1 MAAKGLSIPVCLAM
15 AATMLSAQSLPVE
28 PFHDRGQGV
37 TPAYEGWFQNADG
50 SYSLSF
56 GYFSR
61 NQVEELDVPAG
72 PNNRIEPGGPD
83 QGQPTHFIPG
93 RMWGIFVV
101 NVPKDFGKNQLTW
114 TLTVNGQ
121 TARVPAGLDPLWEI
135 SPYKEATGNTPPV
148 LKFESGAMNQGP
160 EPITVN
166 MAVTEGA
173 ALNLPLTIADDAKLP
188 SANARMRPIPVAVT
202 WSKYRG
208 PGKVTFGSLKPAIEK
223 TAGDAAFNG
232 KASTTATFSEPGD
245 YILRVVG
252 NDLSGS
258 GGGGYQ
264 CCWTNAFVKVTVK

>member
-1 MAAKGLSIPVCLAM
+1 MAASIPFT
-15 AATMLSAQSLPVE
+15 ATALTAQSLPVE
-28 PFHDRGQGV
+28 PFHDRGQSI

-50 SYSLSF
+50 TYSLSF

-61 NQVEELDVPAG
+61 NRMEEIDVPVG

-101 NVPKDFGKNQLTW
+101 TVPKDFGQNKLTW

-121 TARVPAGLDPLWEI
+121 TASVPASLNPLWEI
-135 SPYKEATGNTPPV
+135 SPYKEATGNTPPL
-148 LKFESGAMNQGP
+148 LKFESGVTNQGP
-160 EPITVN
+160 KPITLN
-166 MAVTEGA
+166 MTATEGA
-173 ALNLPLTIADDAKLP
+173 PLPLPVTISDDAVLP
-188 SANARMRPIPVAVT
+188 SANARTRPIPVAVT
-202 WSKYRG
+202 WSQYRG
-208 PGKVTFGSLKPAIEK
+208 AGKVAFANVKPVVEK
-223 TAGDAAFNG
+223 TAGDAVFTG
-232 KASTTATFSEPGD
+232 KASTTATFGEPGE

-264 CCWTNAFVKVTVK
+264 CCWTNVFVKVSVK